1 MNNFTK
7 TNVGEEARVEL
18 HDRLHLT
25 GAEVSINRLPAG
37 ACVPFVH
44 SHRQNEEIY
53 AVLEGSG
60 KAVIDGEE
68 VTLSAGDWL
77 RIAPAAKRQFFAAEN
92 SGIKYVCIQVKAGSL
107 EEYTATD
114 AVIKKI
120 RKKGGAGARQ
130 GARAAFLLF

>member
-107 EEYTATD
+107 EEYTGAD
-114 AVIKKI
+114 AVI
-120 RKKGGAGARQ
+120 
-130 GARAAFLLF
+130 

>member
-53 AVLEGSG
+53 TVLEGSG

-68 VTLSAGDWL
+68 VTLTAGDWL

-92 SGIKYVCIQVKAGSL
+92 SGIKYVCIQVKADSL
-107 EEYTATD
+107 EEYTGTD
-114 AVIKKI
+114 AVI
-120 RKKGGAGARQ
+120 
-130 GARAAFLLF
+130 